1 VSAGRDRRSAVTTDP
16 RLPELFAAASEL
28 PTEERAAWLESL
40 GREDAALARE
50 LAELLAAAA
59 DTGELLDRS
68 PLPFAAAATFVSA
81 PAPALPPRIGPYRV
95 LRELGRGGMGR
106 VYLAE
111 QEGDGFQRTVAL
123 KLLDST
129 TATPQALRR
138 FASEVRI
145 LASLEHPGIARF
157 LDGGCSAEGIGY
169 LALEYVA
176 GTDLLAHAAAH
187 GLDVEARLLLFLAV
201 LDAVTYAHERR
212 VVHRDLKPS
221 NVMVGADGRPR
232 LLDFGISKLV
242 DVDAEGVPTRTE
254 MRALTPAYA
263 SPEQMRGDPVT
274 AASDLYSLGVVLY
287 ELLTGARPY
296 RTASG
301 TPRELERAVLEQ
313 DPEPPSTAAR
323 RRAEETRPAAE
334 TATDATTRPPAGRI
348 PADLDAICLKALRK
362 EPAQRYASVADF
374 AADVRRFL
382 AGEPVAARRGGWSY
396 RLGRRL
402 RRSRGRL
409 VAAAAVAVALAA
421 GALAG
426 PWLREAASPRQRRAE
441 DALMRLA
448 ADVPMPRASRRSLEA
463 ALERMRALDPAG
475 AKTVLARLV
484 ADDPTSALGW
494 DLLAQ
499 AETELG
505 ESARAAAAARRARSL
520 ADTLPAEERARLA
533 ARADAA
539 DAHWDAAIQGFEALL
554 ARQPERLDVG
564 LDLVAADTAA
574 GRTEAALIVLGRVRQ
589 LAAAADDPRVDL
601 AEAEAAL
608 QGAEHQR
615 AAALADRVRR
625 RALPLGGKVLATRAR
640 LLRGL
645 ALRYLDQDAAAT
657 RELRAARDE
666 AARLG
671 LRRDAAAA
679 RLSLASVAAG
689 GPQTAEKRQEVEAV
703 LATFRAVGDGR
714 GEVLALCELAA
725 QLGME
730 AEMARARRV
739 IDEAV
744 ERAQTRGDLWAVGS
758 ALAFRMVILNWAGED
773 DAVVAEVQPTLRA
786 LRGSGNRKVLLT
798 TLGNVAILLIDR
810 LELAEVD
817 GLLDEAEELARRLGS
832 QVERASVLS
841 ARGMLARTRG
851 DYARA
856 RTSFG
861 AAVQLER
868 ASGRDWRLADSLS
881 ELASLEVAAD
891 QPAAAAAA
899 AEQAI
904 AAYRRAGDERT
915 ANETNGVLAWADAR
929 RGDAASARRRLDAM
943 RAAAAAPE
951 SASDTA
957 SFAWLMAEAR
967 VAEALGD
974 LRTARDRRRETV
986 RMAVEWKAPGLVL
999 AHRLALARVLT
1010 GLREP
1015 EGTALARD
1023 VLAEAE
1029 RHGLHGIAREAR
1041 QLLPATAA
1049 R

>member
-1 VSAGRDRRSAVTTDP
+1 VTTDP

-28 PTEERAAWLESL
+28 PPEERSAWLAAL
-40 GREDAALARE
+40 GREEAALARE
-50 LAELLAAAA
+50 LGELLAAAA

-68 PLPFAAAATFVSA
+68 PLPFAAAAPSV
-81 PAPALPPRIGPYRV
+81 PAPTLPPRIGPYRV
-95 LRELGRGGMGR
+95 LREVGRGGMGR

-111 QEGDGFQRTVAL
+111 QEGDGFRRTVAL
-123 KLLDST
+123 KLLDSA

-176 GTDLLAHAAAH
+176 GTDLLAHAAAQ

-201 LDAVTYAHERR
+201 LDAVAYAHERR

-242 DVDAEGVPTRTE
+242 DVDAEGLPTRTE
-254 MRALTPAYA
+254 LRALTPAYA

-323 RRAEETRPAAE
+323 RSRRAEETRPAAE

-362 EPAQRYASVADF
+362 EPAARYASVADF
-374 AADVRRFL
+374 AADLRRYL

-396 RLGRRL
+396 RAARRV
-402 RRSRGRL
+402 RRHRVRIA
-409 VAAAAVAVALAA
+409 AAAAVVAALAA
-421 GALAG
+421 GVAAG
-426 PWLREAASPRQRRAE
+426 PWLRETEPRRAE
-441 DALMRLA
+441 DALA
-448 ADVPMPRASRRSLEA
+448 QVVAEAPMPRASRRSLEA
-463 ALERMRALDPAG
+463 ALERLRALDPA
-475 AKTVLARLV
+475 AARTLLRQLLAV
-484 ADDPTSALGW
+484 DASSPLGW

-499 AETELG
+499 AEAELG

-520 ADTLPAEERARLA
+520 AGGLPAEERARLA

-554 ARQPERLDVG
+554 AQEPERLDVG

-574 GRTEAALIVLGRVRQ
+574 GRTEAALTVLGRLRQ

-601 AEAEAAL
+601 AEAEAAHM
-608 QGAEHQR
+608 GAEHQR
-615 AAALADRVRR
+615 AAALADRARR
-625 RALPLGGKVLATRAR
+625 RALPLDGKVLAARAR
-640 LLRGL
+640 LLHGL
-645 ALRYLDQDAAAT
+645 ALRHLDQDAAAT
-657 RELRAARDE
+657 REIRGAREE

-671 LRRDAAAA
+671 LRRDTAAA
-679 RLSLASVAAG
+679 RLALAAIASG
-689 GPQTAEKRQEVEAV
+689 GAQTAETRREVEAA
-703 LATFRAVGDGR
+703 LAGFREVGDVR
-714 GEVLALCELAA
+714 GEVVALCELAA

-730 AEMARARRV
+730 GELGRARRAV
-739 IDEAV
+739 DEAV
-744 ERAQTRGDLWAVGS
+744 ERARTRGDLWALGS

-773 DAVVAEVQPTLRA
+773 AAVVAEVQPTLRA
-786 LRGSGNRKVLLT
+786 LRASGNRKVLLT
-798 TLGNVAILLIDR
+798 TLGNVSTLLIDR

-817 GLLDEAEELARRLGS
+817 SLLDEADELARRVGS

-841 ARGMLARTRG
+841 VRGLLAQTRG

-861 AAVQLER
+861 AAVELER

-881 ELASLEVAAD
+881 ELAGLEVAAD
-891 QPAAAAAA
+891 RPEAAAAA

-904 AAYRRAGDERT
+904 AAYRRAGDERS
-915 ANETNGVLAWADAR
+915 ANETTGVLAWADAR
-929 RGDAASARRRLDAM
+929 RGDAASARRRLAAM

-974 LRTARDRRRETV
+974 LRTARDRRRDTV

-1015 EGTALARD
+1015 EGTSLARD

-1049 R
+1049 P

>member
-1 VSAGRDRRSAVTTDP
+1 MSHP
-16 RLPELFAAASEL
+16 RLPELFATARELAPAA
-28 PTEERAAWLESL
+28 RAEWL
-40 GREDAALARE
+40 AALDRDEPELARE
-50 LAELLAAAA
+50 VAELLAAAA
-59 DTGELLDRS
+59 DTCELLDRS
-68 PLPFAAAATFVSA
+68 PLPFAAAATPSEPQRV
-81 PAPALPPRIGPYRV
+81 GPYRV

-111 QEGDGFQRTVAL
+111 QEGDGFRRTVAL
-123 KLLDST
+123 KLLDSAA
-129 TATPQALRR
+129 ATPQALLR

-145 LASLEHPGIARF
+145 LATLEHPGIARF
-157 LDGGCSAEGIGY
+157 LDGGRTGEGTSY
-169 LALEYVA
+169 LALEYVE
-176 GTDLLAHAAAH
+176 GVDLLAHAAKQ
-187 GLDVEARLLLFLAV
+187 GFDVAARIRLFLAV
-201 LDAVTYAHERR
+201 LDAVVYAHARR
-212 VVHRDLKPS
+212 VVHRDLKPG
-221 NVMVGADGRPR
+221 NVLVGSDGRPR

-242 DVDAEGVPTRTE
+242 DLDAEGQPTRTE

-296 RTASG
+296 RTTSG
-301 TPRELERAVLEQ
+301 TARELERAVLEQ

-323 RRAEETRPAAE
+323 RARRAEESQGDAASARP
-334 TATDATTRPPAGRI
+334 TTRPPAGDI
-348 PADLDAICLKALRK
+348 DPDLDAICLKALRK
-362 EPAQRYASVADF
+362 EPAARYASVADF
-374 AADVRRFL
+374 AADLRRYL
-382 AGEPVAARRGGWSY
+382 AGEVVEARRGGWSY

-409 VAAAAVAVALAA
+409 VAAAAVAIALAA
-421 GALAG
+421 GVAAG
-426 PWLREAASPRQRRAE
+426 PWLRETEPRRAE
-441 DALMRLA
+441 DALA
-448 ADVPMPRASRRSLEA
+448 QVVAETPMPRASRRSLEA
-463 ALERMRALDPAG
+463 ALERLRALDPA
-475 AKTVLARLV
+475 AARTSLRQLLAV
-484 ADDPTSALGW
+484 DASSPLGW
-494 DLLAQ
+494 DLLGQ

-505 ESARAAAAARRARSL
+505 EKALAAAAARRARSL
-520 ADTLPAEERARLA
+520 ADGLPAQERARLQ

-539 DAHWDAAIQGFEALL
+539 DARWDAAIAGFEALL
-554 ARQPERLDVG
+554 AQEPGRLDVG
-564 LDLVAADTAA
+564 LDLVAANTAA
-574 GRTEAALIVLGRVRQ
+574 GRTEAALTVLGRLRQ

-608 QGAEHQR
+608 QGSEHQR
-615 AAALADRVRR
+615 AAALADRARR
-625 RALPLGGKVLATRAR
+625 RALPLGGKVLAARAR

-645 ALRYLDQDAAAT
+645 ALRYLDQDAAARDEIRGA
-657 RELRAARDE
+657 REE

-671 LRRDAAAA
+671 LRRDGATA
-679 RLSLASVAAG
+679 RLSLASIASG
-689 GPQTAEKRQEVEAV
+689 GTQTAERRGEVEAA
-703 LATFRAVGDGR
+703 LATFREVGDGR
-714 GEVLALCELAA
+714 GEVLALCELAG

-730 AEMARARRV
+730 AELGRARRAV
-739 IDEAV
+739 DEAV
-744 ERAQTRGDLWAVGS
+744 ERAQTRGDVWALGS

-773 DAVVAEVQPTLRA
+773 AAVVAEVQPTLRA
-786 LRGSGNRKVLLT
+786 LRASGNRKVLLT
-798 TLGNVAILLIDR
+798 TLGNVSILLIDR
-810 LELAEVD
+810 LQLAEVD

-832 QVERASVLS
+832 QLERASVLS
-841 ARGMLARTRG
+841 ARGLLAQTRG

-861 AAVQLER
+861 AAVELER
-868 ASGRDWRLADSLS
+868 ASGRHWRLADSLS
-881 ELASLEVAAD
+881 ALAGLEVAAD
-891 QPAAAAAA
+891 RPEAAAAA

-904 AAYRRAGDERT
+904 AAYRHAGDARS
-915 ANETNGVLAWADAR
+915 ASETTGVLAWADAR

-974 LRTARDRRRETV
+974 LRTARDRRRETI
-986 RMAVEWKAPGLVL
+986 RMAVEWKAPALILG
-999 AHRLALARVLT
+999 HRLALARVLA

-1015 EGTALARD
+1015 EATALVRD

-1041 QLLPATAA
+1041 QLLPATAG